1 MKKWYA
7 LVGVLVVALAISL
20 GTCSLTGGQLD
31 EFKSDYYDVSEKLEA
46 NESELSDVKGELD
59 DVKSELMHVRAV
71 KELTFGRG
79 LRLFEIRWKEGGWGI
94 LEGKVKNVS
103 DKPMPSVEVL
113 VVSYKPDGTLD
124 DVDSDWVSDLFPGEV
139 ADWSISSIFL
149 EDSQRYE
156 EPIEGVLG
164 IYAFGNR

>member
-7 LVGVLVVALAISL
+7 LVGVLVVALGISL
-20 GTCSLTGGQLD
+20 GTCSLTGAQLD
-31 EFKSDYYDVSEKLEA
+31 EFRSDYYDVSEELEA
-46 NESELSDVKGELD
+46 NESELSDVRGELD
-59 DVKSELMHVRAV
+59 DVKSELMHVKGV
-71 KELTFGRG
+71 KELTFGKG
-79 LRLFEIRWKEGGWGI
+79 LRLFDLGWKEGYWGI
-94 LEGKVKNVS
+94 LEGKVENVG
-103 DKPMPSVEVL
+103 DKSMPSVRVL

-139 ADWSISSIFL
+139 ADWSISGIFL
-149 EDSQRYE
+149 EDGQRYE